1 MVAVLKLVRAAS
13 TLRDAGGTDPKIEQL
28 PGILREDSTQEIDDL
43 QLARSVDAKAIY
55 DLFAYRRAW
64 IMRRY
69 PVSQLAASSISEL
82 IFHAEVKAND

>member
-1 MVAVLKLVRAAS
+1 MVAVLKRVRAAS
-13 TLRDAGGTDPKIEQL
+13 SLRDAGGNDPKIEQL

-55 DLFAYRRAW
+55 DLSAHRRAW

-69 PVSQLAASSISEL
+69 PVNQLAASSISEL
-82 IFHAEVKAND
+82 IFYAEVKVND